1 MGIAVDVVSGS
12 AFAYTYITMGELPA
26 WIVGWNL
33 DIKFMGG
40 ASSLSRGI
48 ASYMNG
54 LLEKFGA
61 NLPEWMLGVKVF
73 GVEECSII
81 AVVFLFLLTF
91 IYTRGISESNAFN
104 KIFTYL
110 KLATLGVIIF
120 IALLK
125 FNSNNFEPFVLE
137 E

>member
-1 MGIAVDVVSGS
+1 MV
-12 AFAYTYITMGELPA
+12 
-26 WIVGWNL
+26 
-33 DIKFMGG
+33 
-40 ASSLSRGI
+40 
-48 ASYMNG
+48 
-54 LLEKFGA
+54 
-61 NLPEWMLGVKVF
+61 GVKVF